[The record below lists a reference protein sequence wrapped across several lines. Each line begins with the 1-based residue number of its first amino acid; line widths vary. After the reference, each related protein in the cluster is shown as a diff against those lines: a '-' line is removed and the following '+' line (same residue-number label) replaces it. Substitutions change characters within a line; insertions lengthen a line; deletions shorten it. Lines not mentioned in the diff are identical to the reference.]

1 MLGKIEPKEVQNENG
16 MVVVSECVDYV
27 TLAHKNTES
36 KERRNRAEYCFMFF
50 DPLYQIEDEYNVF
63 QYLAQSP
70 RTDEYGM
77 KLLEAIS
84 KDGTDIDFST
94 VTSCYSTIEEMTSSY
109 AKQVS
114 LKTNGINIEDIS
126 PESIVNESIEHIYS
140 TAPDDDRLYEILI
153 GTSYTVVNLKK
164 PITEKYI
171 ENAIKYGHSYI
182 DISEFDE
189 EDIEDCADTDG
200 DGLWDFQEIKVFKG
214 STETPEN
221 QIIWFEDGKLM
232 LPTVND
238 MTKEV
243 YKDIYSSE
251 EIDAF
256 REYFAEQYGRN
267 VGSEFWNTP
276 ILPIN
281 SHPTE
286 PDGDGDGI
294 LDRYDGKPLIDDKF
308 PSLFVNYI
316 NSGKIDFKDVL
327 CSAERDVFV
336 CRKSISDLGFVAQIT
351 PLFYYDEYGDP
362 VEFEDEASAVAVQ
375 QGFFTDWYILGL
387 SSEAECLYTVIYSE
401 DIVESVDSFNQPK
414 FIKSIRRAVD
424 KFAAP
429 YKVIIESI
437 IEDGVASTA
446 KELAMGLASAFLED
460 NALKLGKSFGTLVDL
475 LSGNIGY
482 DSTGNFDNF
491 NEFQFIFNLGNKTP
505 SVKFENQLYRGYLNL
520 EREYFDTENDV
531 YKASK
536 SIFCQLNCIVDL
548 LTAAAGVGLSDI
560 GTKTFIAGGAVTVL
574 SDGSTAIV
582 SIPAMIV
589 GALASAQGYQ
599 IAVASVLTLAENV
612 NTFSTLNNELSE
624 GFKNGDL
631 AANLKQ
637 AVKARIKKYDTVKY
651 KYKLEK
657 FDGYDKGSHS
667 KILEKQLE
675 KQGIKKPKYG
685 VEDGKSGCA
694 AHHIVPTND
703 KDCPVATELLKK
715 YEIDKDSAA
724 NGVFLP
730 TKKTK
735 YVFQQRLF
743 MLAETVEITVI

>member
-1 MLGKIEPKEVQNENG
+1 M
-16 MVVVSECVDYV
+16 
-27 TLAHKNTES
+27 
-36 KERRNRAEYCFMFF
+36 
-50 DPLYQIEDEYNVF
+50 
-63 QYLAQSP
+63 
-70 RTDEYGM
+70 
-77 KLLEAIS
+77 
-84 KDGTDIDFST
+84 
-94 VTSCYSTIEEMTSSY
+94 
-109 AKQVS
+109 
-114 LKTNGINIEDIS
+114 
-126 PESIVNESIEHIYS
+126 
-140 TAPDDDRLYEILI
+140 
-153 GTSYTVVNLKK
+153 
-164 PITEKYI
+164 
-171 ENAIKYGHSYI
+171 
-182 DISEFDE
+182 
-189 EDIEDCADTDG
+189 ADTDK
-200 DGLWDFQEIKVFKG
+200 DGLLDFQEINFEIYGKDGLLVQFDEKG
-214 STETPEN
+214 NIKELPLATVCSDLYVNTKGKDGEKPLTYVEN
-221 QIIWFEDGKLM
+221 GWKAFEDS
-232 LPTVND
+232 
-238 MTKEV
+238 
-243 YKDIYSSE
+243 IYYSDLSK
-251 EIDAF
+251 IH
-256 REYFAEQYGRN
+256 
-267 VGSEFWNTP
+267 

-281 SHPTE
+281 SDPTSV
-286 PDGDGDGI
+286 DGDGDGI
-294 LDRYDGKPLIDDKF
+294 LDRYDEKSLIDDRF

-336 CRKSISDLGFVAQIT
+336 CRKSIFDLGFVAQIT

-437 IEDGVASTA
+437 SEDGVASTA

-491 NEFQFIFNLGNKTP
+491 NEFQFNFNLGNLGNKTP
-505 SVKFENQLYRGYLNL
+505 SVKFENQLYRRYLNL

-536 SIFCQLNCIVDL
+536 SIFCQLNCIVAL
-548 LTAAAGVGLSDI
+548 LTAVAGVGLSDI

-589 GALASAQGYQ
+589 GALESAQGYQ

-612 NTFSTLNNELSE
+612 NTFSTLNDELSE

-651 KYKLEK
+651 KYKLEE

-685 VEDGKSGCA
+685 VGDGKSGCA

-703 KDCPVATELLKK
+703 NDCPVVTELLKK

-735 YVFQQRLF
+735 YVSTEAIHAGRNSRNYCNIIEEK
-743 MLAETVEITVI
+743 MIYVKEEIEGLKKDQAQKMICDALQELRKGLLNGSIVINNA